1 MSSGCKQNWKLLVLI
16 VLLKNRSCK
25 RIRIEFGVSNYLARK
40 AKKLVKQEIILTS
53 ADSKSDNTRRAE
65 YHKSRSILLKNF
77 TIDRNNG
84 N

>member
-53 ADSKSDNTRRAE
+53 ADPNRIIPEEPSTTRVGP
-65 YHKSRSILLKNF
+65 YC
-77 TIDRNNG
+77 
-84 N
+84 